1 MTNEEKILA
10 RLDELTEELRETK
23 RAIRPYVELKE
34 ELEPLLHEMLQSA
47 IAGLGGFDKRFDGE
61 ALARM
66 LGQVLVSAD
75 NIGEGLRMLNRLIEF
90 KKDFEPYSKEIF
102 HETVLFLQETSK
114 GFEPRQLSRL
124 LQEFV
129 NNIGNLADALKMLGS
144 LMELKRDGAML
155 AKPAFDEAV
164 ERLES
169 LKRKGV
175 FSAFERVLEITERL
189 GTRLQSVDL
198 SQTQPIRG
206 VFGTMAALRRPEV
219 QDGLGVLIELATV
232 LTALKEPSGQPAIE
246 RAAG

>member
-23 RAIRPYVELKE
+23 RSIRPSIELKQ

-47 IAGLGGFDKRFDGE
+47 IVGLGGLDKRFDGE
-61 ALARM
+61 ALGRM
-66 LGQVLVSAD
+66 LSQVLVSAE
-75 NIGEGLRMLNRLIEF
+75 NIGEGLKILNRFIAF
-90 KKDFEPYSKEIF
+90 KQDFEPYSKEIF
-102 HETVLFLQETSK
+102 HETVMFLQETCK
-114 GFEPRQLSRL
+114 GFEPRELRRL

-144 LMELKRDGAML
+144 LMELKRDAAIL

-164 ERLES
+164 ERLEAM
-169 LKRKGV
+169 KRKGV
-175 FSAFERVLEITERL
+175 FSAFEQVLEVTERL

-198 SQTQPIRG
+198 SQAQPIRG

-219 QDGLGVLIELATV
+219 QEGLGVLVELATV
-232 LTALKEPSGQPAIE
+232 MTALKQPPGKPSMESLSG
-246 RAAG
+246 